1 MKNIILSSVIAT
13 SLLTGCS
20 QKDEIVKSFSQE
32 KIEQNKKNELY
43 SFYNAN
49 KEIVDK
55 ENGKNKREKIITYYD
70 NIDSAFKKFDKKI
83 VLKKDKYTEEFVY
96 ELGIENK
103 FFYIEEFVSYINKNT
118 ELLVKKVGEKEYEI
132 EYKNKLIKKL
142 KDLKIQ
148 TSNTIIPV
156 KELELLFGEIGGELE
171 IDEKAKEELSFGYY
185 IDVNGSG
192 YDFLTKI
199 TNDLNLFLEIKA
211 NKIKI
216 SKYKEKIFKI
226 TPLALTTSSS
236 SDSKTES
243 GETKIGDIASATS
256 IKTTS
261 DLYKDLE
268 ESVKSLLVIEK
279 NGSSF
284 FLSKSTSQLS
294 LTGTKKD
301 LEKTSRLIK
310 EFNEIYSK
318 NIIIEIQVAEVLL
331 EDKFSNGID
340 FNTLQQMGEKTI
352 DFTSNLGTSGTIST
366 LANNSI
372 KFDSKNF
379 SSVLKMINTFGE
391 SRIVNKP
398 KTSTLNTI
406 ETTLFLGKS
415 IEYFSNVT
423 TTNTLVLNGV
433 SQPSYSTESKT
444 VNHGISLA
452 IKPKVVNNS
461 IQMVL
466 QAKISSLQ
474 GFDENTIGTITT
486 KSAIINKRDFL
497 HVLNIKAGETW
508 MLAGMKEHFNKNTK
522 SGMPF
527 IDRQDN
533 WYDFAGGIKNREIYD
548 LELLFFVTAYATEED
563 E

>member
-1 MKNIILSSVIAT
+1 MKNIVLSSIIAT
-13 SLLTGCS
+13 TLLTGCS
-20 QKDEIVKSFSQE
+20 QKEEIVKSFSQE
-32 KIEQNKKNELY
+32 KIEQSKKNELY

-49 KEIVDK
+49 KELVDK
-55 ENGKNKREKIITYYD
+55 ENGKNKTEKVITYYD
-70 NIDSAFKKFDKKI
+70 NLEAAFKKFDKKI
-83 VLKKDKYTEEFVY
+83 ILKKDKYTEEFVY

-103 FFYIEEFVSYINKNT
+103 FFNIEEFITYINKNT
-118 ELLVKKVGEKEYEI
+118 ELNVKKINDKEYEI

-148 TSNTIIPV
+148 TANTIVPV
-156 KELELLFGEIGGELE
+156 KELEMLFGEIGGELE
-171 IDEKAKEELSFGYY
+171 IDERAKEELSFGYY
-185 IDVNGSG
+185 IDISGSG
-192 YDFLTKI
+192 YDFLSKI
-199 TNDLNLFLEIKA
+199 TNDLNLFLEIKE
-211 NKIKI
+211 NKVKI

-268 ESVKSLLVIEK
+268 ESVKSLLAMEK

-301 LEKTSRLIK
+301 IEKASRLIK

-340 FNTLQQMGEKTI
+340 FNSLQQMGERTI
-352 DFTSNLGTSGTIST
+352 DFTSNLGTAGTIST

-423 TTNTLVLNGV
+423 TTNNVSLNGIAT
-433 SQPSYSTESKT
+433 PSYSTESKT

-533 WYDFAGGIKNREIYD
+533 WYDFAGGIKNRESYD

>member
-1 MKNIILSSVIAT
+1 MKNIVLSSIIAT
-13 SLLTGCS
+13 TLLTGCS
-20 QKDEIVKSFSQE
+20 QKEEIVKSFSQE
-32 KIEQNKKNELY
+32 KIEQSKKNELY

-49 KEIVDK
+49 KELVDK
-55 ENGKNKREKIITYYD
+55 ENGKNKTEKVITYYD
-70 NIDSAFKKFDKKI
+70 NLEAAFKKFDKKI
-83 VLKKDKYTEEFVY
+83 ILKKDKYTEEFVY

-103 FFYIEEFVSYINKNT
+103 FFNIEEFITYINKNT
-118 ELLVKKVGEKEYEI
+118 ELNVKKINEKEYEI

-148 TSNTIIPV
+148 TANTIVPV
-156 KELELLFGEIGGELE
+156 KELEMLFGEIGGELE
-171 IDEKAKEELSFGYY
+171 IDERAKEELSFGYY
-185 IDVNGSG
+185 IDISGSG
-192 YDFLTKI
+192 YDFLSKI
-199 TNDLNLFLEIKA
+199 TNDLNLFLEIKE
-211 NKIKI
+211 NKVKI

-268 ESVKSLLVIEK
+268 ESVKSLLAMEK

-301 LEKTSRLIK
+301 IEKASRLIK

-340 FNTLQQMGEKTI
+340 FNSLQQMGERTI
-352 DFTSNLGTSGTIST
+352 EFTSNLGTAGTIST

-423 TTNTLVLNGV
+423 TTNNVSLNGV
-433 SQPSYSTESKT
+433 ATPSYSTESKT

-533 WYDFAGGIKNREIYD
+533 WYDFAGGIKNRESYD